1 VPTPLTSEK
10 ILSNVREWGN
20 QFSAALDEAEKN
32 AGPAGR
38 IANTEIAFGNFLTAG
53 LVVWRSGSSPAEDFN
68 RALALI
74 DSILEYISVRPQ
86 PYETFL
92 ATPTYLASLISFL
105 MHGEIPLRYL
115 QTLPMP
121 ADLPRRHRKLQDMT
135 YLILL
140 AWSLSSRSIPPE
152 AFVVCEAPRAK
163 RAQLSQETFRAHLNL
178 LQDVIAGTD
187 CESSLRI
194 AEGLYDKRRRSGYY
208 EGGLDYWGGGPMNPF
223 VVDFEIA
230 AILRLAEFLGRE
242 LPPSIHRWR

>member
-163 RAQLSQETFRAHLNL
+163 RAQLSQETFRA
-178 LQDVIAGTD
+178 
-187 CESSLRI
+187 S
-194 AEGLYDKRRRSGYY
+194 
-208 EGGLDYWGGGPMNPF
+208 
-223 VVDFEIA
+223 
-230 AILRLAEFLGRE
+230 
-242 LPPSIHRWR
+242 